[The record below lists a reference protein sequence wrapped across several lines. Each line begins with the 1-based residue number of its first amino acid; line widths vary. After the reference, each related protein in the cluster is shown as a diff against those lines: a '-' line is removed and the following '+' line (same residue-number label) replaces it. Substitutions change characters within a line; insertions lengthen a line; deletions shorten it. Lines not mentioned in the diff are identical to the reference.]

1 MNKEKKKDMLFLLE
15 NDDMY
20 STILTL
26 ISDENEKKKIKAFTE
41 DVYIRLLESLSKA
54 YEIDLDE
61 K

>member
-26 ISDENEKKKIKAFTE
+26 ISDENEKKKIKAFAE

>member
-15 NDDMY
+15 NDEMY